1 MRILILEDERV
12 AARRLERLSR
22 QILGPAVSE
31 VAVAHELAEARRY
44 LGAAGF
50 DLLLVDLD
58 LAGDSG
64 FDLLADDLGHAAVV
78 IVSAHVDQ
86 AIEAFRFD
94 VLDFVPKPVGEARL
108 RKALGRVTGARAAR
122 APDRLLV
129 RSHGRADLVPLASVV
144 RIAGADDYCEI
155 LLTDGRELL
164 HDRRLADLAAE
175 LPGEFVRVHRSFL
188 VNLGQVSALELRSG
202 RPVLRHRSG
211 EVTPV
216 SRRRLSQLRDGL
228 RRFARG
234 GA

>member
-1 MRILILEDERV
+1 MRILLLEDERV

-22 QILGPAVSE
+22 EILGPAVSE
-31 VAVAHELAEARRY
+31 VTVAHELAEARRH
-44 LGAAGF
+44 LAAARF
-50 DLLLVDLD
+50 DLVLLDLD

-64 FDLLADDLGHAAVV
+64 FDLLSNDLGRAAVI

-94 VLDFVPKPVGEARL
+94 VVDFVPKPVGEARL
-108 RKALGRVTGARAAR
+108 RKALGRVTAARAAR
-122 APDRLLV
+122 PPERLLV
-129 RSHGRADLVPLASVV
+129 RSQGRADLVPLASVV

-155 LLTDGRELL
+155 LLADGRQLL

-175 LPGEFVRVHRSFL
+175 LPGAFVRVHRSFL
-188 VNLGQVSALELRSG
+188 VNLGQVTSLELRDG
-202 RPVLRHRSG
+202 LPVLRHRSG

-216 SRRRLSQLRDGL
+216 SRRRLAQLRNDL
-228 RRFARG
+228 RRFAHQ